1 MTWWQK
7 LHFSD
12 LIEYDV
18 INMWPEWFQV
28 SCSRFTMTMR
38 DIQTKM
44 PLGLDLF
51 ALYLQTYSIIPSTIV
66 EPFGILYKAL

>member
-1 MTWWQK
+1 
-7 LHFSD
+7 
-12 LIEYDV
+12 
-18 INMWPEWFQV
+18 
-28 SCSRFTMTMR
+28 MTMR